1 MEKLKYINT
10 FLSKLGF
17 ALRHSTEDHLLER
30 LSGLTE
36 KLRFNGPEMHAHEDA
51 ILDTARVFHVRR
63 MLLRMCTKLVVDV
76 GANTGQFASDLR
88 ACNYRGK
95 VVSVEPDPKAYS
107 LLAFNHAD
115 GEFQTNINGAAGSV
129 SQMVRFPISDSSVFN
144 SFHAKS
150 ALGEKIFGCY
160 MESHTT
166 AQVQMNTLDDWLR
179 ICNVVP
185 PENGVL
191 LKTDTQGHDLEVLK
205 GCKQLLKA
213 VECIIIEIPV
223 ENIYE
228 GAPTGLEIISEL
240 HAMNFNIAGLY
251 PVSRI
256 PGSER
261 ILEFDGI
268 FVKSNQGYIP

>member
-1 MEKLKYINT
+1 MEKLKYINA

-17 ALRHSTEDHLLER
+17 AIRHSTDDHLLER

-36 KLRFNGPEMHAHEDA
+36 KLRFHGPEKHCHEDA
-51 ILDTARVFHVRR
+51 ILDAARVFHVRR
-63 MLLRMCTKLVVDV
+63 MLLKIYTKLVVDV
-76 GANTGQFASDLR
+76 GANTGQFASDVR

-95 VVSVEPDPKAYS
+95 LVSVEPDPKAYS
-107 LLAFNHAD
+107 LLALNHAE

-129 SQMVRFPISDSSVFN
+129 SQMIGFPISDSSVFN

-160 MESHTT
+160 MESNST
-166 AQVQMNTLDDWLR
+166 AQVQMHTLDDWLQ
-179 ICNVVP
+179 ISNIVP

-205 GCKQLLKA
+205 GCKKLLNG

-228 GAPTGLEIISEL
+228 GAPTGMEIISEL
-240 HAMNFNIAGLY
+240 HRLNFSMAGLY

-268 FVKSNQGYIP
+268 FVKNTH